1 MESSPSGGCQLG
13 RGSSN
18 LETWV
23 DCTGAHGQDPMKS
36 FEPRSMMQEHPHR
49 PHLDQ
54 ASQRVEEKE
63 QLDSANNTFLNFFEK
78 TVVPSF
84 E

>member
-1 MESSPSGGCQLG
+1 
-13 RGSSN
+13 
-18 LETWV
+18 
-23 DCTGAHGQDPMKS
+23 
-36 FEPRSMMQEHPHR
+36 MMQEHPHH

-63 QLDSANNTFLNFFEK
+63 QLDSASNTFLNFFEK
-78 TVVPSF
+78 TVAPSF

>member
-1 MESSPSGGCQLG
+1 
-13 RGSSN
+13 
-18 LETWV
+18 
-23 DCTGAHGQDPMKS
+23 
-36 FEPRSMMQEHPHR
+36 MQEH

-54 ASQRVEEKE
+54 ASQRVEEEE
-63 QLDSANNTFLNFFEK
+63 QLDSASDTLLNFFEK

>member
-1 MESSPSGGCQLG
+1 
-13 RGSSN
+13 
-18 LETWV
+18 
-23 DCTGAHGQDPMKS
+23 MKS
-36 FEPRSMMQEHPHR
+36 FEPRSMMQEH

-63 QLDSANNTFLNFFEK
+63 QLDSANTHTFLNFFEK
-78 TVVPSF
+78 IVAPSF